1 MSVGKVGAGGG
12 GVQALPAETLVAESS
27 RPEHAEHTEAAS
39 SGEPSTFQ
47 KVMTGVGNELNHGE
61 AVMRSVMHSGGAD
74 MSMGDILVLQAN
86 VYQYT
91 QTVDLASHLVE
102 QGTNATK
109 TVVQGGGS

>member
-1 MSVGKVGAGGG
+1 MSVGKLGAGGG
-12 GVQALPAETLVAESS
+12 GVQTLPAETLAAEAA
-27 RPEHAEHTEAAS
+27 RPEHAENTDAAS
-39 SGEPSTFQ
+39 TEPSTFQ